1 MKISLIAVGRKVP
14 AWVEQGYSEYA
25 KRMPREC
32 LLELVEIE
40 AAKRGKSGSSRRW
53 MEQEGG
59 RMLAAIPKG
68 DRVIALDVKGSSW
81 SSEKL
86 AVQMEGWMQAGGGV
100 SLLVGGPDGL
110 SAECLQRADQKWSL
124 SNLTMPH
131 PLVRVVLAEQL
142 YRGWSVVNHHPYH
155 RA

>member
-1 MKISLIAVGRKVP
+1 MKISLIAVGRKMPV
-14 AWVEQGYSEYA
+14 WVTEGYNEYA

-40 AAKRGKSGSSRRW
+40 AEKRGKSGSSQRW
-53 MEQEGG
+53 MEQEGK
-59 RMLAAIPKG
+59 RMLAAIPRG
-68 DRVIALDVKGSSW
+68 DRVIALDVKGRSW
-81 SSEKL
+81 TTEKL
-86 AVQMEGWMQAGGGV
+86 AQQMEGWMQSGTGV

-110 SAECLQRADQKWSL
+110 SPECLQRADQKWSL
-124 SNLTMPH
+124 SELTMPH

-155 RA
+155 RV

>member
-1 MKISLIAVGRKVP
+1 MKISLIAVGKKMP
-14 AWVEQGYSEYA
+14 AWVTEGYNEYA

-40 AAKRGKSGSSRRW
+40 AEKRGKSGSSRRW
-53 MEQEGG
+53 MEQEGK

-68 DRVIALDVKGSSW
+68 DRVIALDVRGMHW
-81 SSEKL
+81 STEKL
-86 AVQMEGWMQAGGGV
+86 ASQMEGWMHAGSGV

-110 SAECLQRADQKWSL
+110 APDCLQRADQRWSL
-124 SNLTMPH
+124 SSLTMPH
-131 PLVRVVLAEQL
+131 PLVRIVLAEQL
-142 YRGWSVVNHHPYH
+142 YRAWSVVNNHPYH